1 MADATITINVKTNP
15 ADPLDKLVQQTK
27 AAEKEAESLSSS
39 FLKVGAAIGGLAVLK
54 GTFDFVLN
62 ATRQMEDLTT
72 QFISFT
78 GSAEGAAAQL
88 AVLSDFAA
96 ESPFELSE
104 IADANRTLLAFG
116 SSTKQSVEQLRQL
129 AEVSAATGK
138 DLGDLATIF
147 GQIQA
152 EGKLTGE
159 RFNQLIERGV
169 NIGPE
174 LAKSLGVAGTAIRGL
189 ISDSKI
195 SSEEVA
201 KAFQK
206 MTSEGG
212 QFFGATE
219 RLSKTVSGS
228 LSTLSDNFTA
238 LGAAIGGS
246 ATPAFAGFISVISQS
261 VDGLTLLVND
271 LRGISKETEA
281 AKRIKEIGV
290 EVENLTKQ
298 RKKLEEEL
306 AGGMN
311 FFGDDKLTVL
321 ADLDIV
327 KTKLQAIQLERLK
340 LAKSEGLAESAK
352 KDKEAADEL
361 AATQTKANEKKQE
374 ELRIQREA
382 EQAELDK
389 ANAAKIA
396 KAQETEKQI
405 STLIQQEA
413 AVRALIEQEQT
424 TANDELK
431 LATLMERESQITTAR
446 VEAEAQR
453 AEQLGQL
460 SEAEIARNDDKQRR
474 LTDATKKGEQD
485 RLNAVKKAKE
495 DEFNF
500 VKAKTDAEIAFDQQT
515 YTQRVQTAQKG
526 LSALASLQKSG
537 VREAFTLGKRAAQ
550 AQVILDIPKAAF
562 AAYNSLIG
570 IPFAG
575 PFLAAG
581 AAASAVLYGQQQLRQ
596 IEAAQ
601 FAEGGVVPGIGN
613 KDTVPALLTPGEV
626 VVPKQNFEDLKSGI
640 GGNADEIALLQ
651 QGNQISARI
660 LDQLTFGVVNE
671 KLTTMVA
678 LLNEIKLNTV
688 FRPSE
693 VGPIDI
699 GEIINEGARNSP
711 IGGRPGSGSGL
722 GGASSGQQPVN
733 TVSDQLRRKVGVQ
746 GGAT

>member
-1 MADATITINVKTNP
+1 
-15 ADPLDKLVQQTK
+15 
-27 AAEKEAESLSSS
+27 
-39 FLKVGAAIGGLAVLK
+39 LA
-54 GTFDFVLN
+54 
-62 ATRQMEDLTT
+62 
-72 QFISFT
+72 
-78 GSAEGAAAQL
+78 
-88 AVLSDFAA
+88 
-96 ESPFELSE
+96 E

-238 LGAAIGGS
+238 LAAAVGGS
-246 ATPAFAGFISVISQS
+246 ATPAFAGFISVLGQS
-261 VDGLTLLVND
+261 IEGLTLLVND

-281 AKRIKEIGV
+281 SKRIKEIGE
-290 EVENLTKQ
+290 EVETLTGQ
-298 RKKLEEEL
+298 RKELEKEL

-327 KTKLQAIQLERLK
+327 KSKLQAIQLERLK
-340 LAKSEGLAESAK
+340 LVKSEGLAESTK

-361 AATQTKANEKKQE
+361 LVREQKAADKSLEI
-374 ELRIQREA
+374 LRIQKEA
-382 EQAELDK
+382 EQAEIDK
-389 ANAAKIA
+389 AN
-396 KAQETEKQI
+396 KARAEKSIEVEKQI
-405 STLIQQEA
+405 STLI
-413 AVRALIEQEQT
+413 EQERVIRAQRELEQS
-424 TANDELK
+424 TAGDEQK
-431 LATLMERESQITTAR
+431 LAILMERESEITSAR
-446 VEAEAQR
+446 VAAEAARADSLLLFDQAEKAR
-453 AEQLGQL
+453 AE
-460 SEAEIARNDDKQRR
+460 DKQRK
-474 LTDATKKGEQD
+474 LTEATKKGEAD
-485 RLNAVKKAKE
+485 RLKAVQKAKD

-500 VKAKTDAEIAFDQQT
+500 VKARTDAELAFEQQT
-515 YTQRVQTAQKG
+515 YTQRVQTSQKG

-550 AQVILDIPKAAF
+550 AQVLLDIPKAAF
-562 AAYNSLIG
+562 AAYTSLVG
-570 IPFAG
+570 IPIVG
-575 PFLAAG
+575 PALAVG
-581 AAASAVLYGQQQLRQ
+581 AAAAAVLAGTQQLRQ
-596 IEAAQ
+596 IEAQQ
-601 FAEGGVVPGIGN
+601 FAEGGLVPGVGN

-626 VVPKQNFEDLKSGI
+626 VVPKKNFEDLKNGM

-651 QGNQISARI
+651 QGNQITARI

-671 KLTTMVA
+671 KLTTMIA
-678 LLNEIKLNTV
+678 LLSDIKATASRGSSDSRNDELASDENIILDQI
-688 FRPSE
+688 SE
-693 VGPIDI
+693 R
-699 GEIINEGARNSP
+699 ERNSAAVRGGNGAAGTSASAP
-711 IGGRPGSGSGL
+711 PVTNNVGAQIGGQRRRGGLSPSG
-722 GGASSGQQPVN
+722 A
-733 TVSDQLRRKVGVQ
+733 
-746 GGAT
+746 

>member
-1 MADATITINVKTNP
+1 MADATITIDVKTNP
-15 ADPLDKLVQQTK
+15 ADPLDKLVKQT
-27 AAEKEAESLSSS
+27 KEAESQANSLSSA
-39 FLKVGAAIGGLAVLK
+39 FVKVGGAIAGLSVLK

-88 AVLSDFAA
+88 QVLSEFAA
-96 ESPFELSE
+96 ESPFELAE

-246 ATPAFAGFISVISQS
+246 ATPAFAGFISVLSQS

-281 AKRIKEIGV
+281 QKRIKEIGE
-290 EVENLTKQ
+290 EVKDLTNQ
-298 RKKLEEEL
+298 RKELEKEL
-306 AGGMN
+306 AGGMQ

-340 LAKSEGLAESAK
+340 LAKTEGMAESAK

-361 AATQTKANEKKQE
+361 AVQEQKAAEKSLE
-374 ELRIQREA
+374 ILRIQKEA

-389 ANAAKIA
+389 AYAAKVA
-396 KAQETEKQI
+396 KSQETEKQI

-453 AEQLGQL
+453 AEQLGVYT
-460 SEAEIARNDDKQRR
+460 EAEIARNDDKQRKI
-474 LTDATKKGEQD
+474 TEATKRGEQE
-485 RLNAVKKAKE
+485 RLKSIKKARE

-500 VKAKTDAEIAFDQQT
+500 VKTKTEAQLAFDEQT
-515 YTQRVQTAQKG
+515 YGQRVQTAQKG
-526 LSALASLQKSG
+526 LSALAALQKLGS
-537 VREAFTLGKRAAQ
+537 RDAFNLGKRAAQ
-550 AQVILDIPKAAF
+550 AQVLLDIPKAAF
-562 AAYNSLIG
+562 AAYSSLVG
-570 IPFAG
+570 IPFVG
-575 PFLAAG
+575 PALAV
-581 AAASAVLYGQQQLRQ
+581 AAAAATVATGYAQLNQ
-596 IEAAQ
+596 IEAQ
-601 FAEGGVVPGIGN
+601 KFAEGGMVPGFGN

-640 GGNADEIALLQ
+640 GGNQDEIALLQ

-678 LLNEIKLNTV
+678 LLNEIKSNTV
-688 FRPSE
+688 YRPDTSTIN
-693 VGPIDI
+693 PDQIIDVVV
-699 GEIINEGARNSP
+699 ERERNSP
-711 IGGRPGSGSGL
+711 VPQDKNNGKVIQTRGDLKPRFDDGS
-722 GGASSGQQPVN
+722 
-733 TVSDQLRRKVGVQ
+733 K
-746 GGAT
+746 